1 MIFNFKSLVKRHTH
15 GETKAIIK
23 TEGHYDFANGGDYIE
38 GQRVEIPLLYAAIVP
53 IPQDEIKQANGGYY
67 SHDAKKL
74 YTYTGLDKGVEIIH
88 NGDQYKIVGTQDYA
102 EHDIGLKIYYIER
115 VGEEDHDRPI

>member
-1 MIFNFKSLVKRHTH
+1 MIFNFRSLVKRHTH

-23 TEGHYDFANGGDYIE
+23 TDGHYDFANGGDYIE
-38 GQRVEIPLLYAAIVP
+38 GQVVEIPLLYAAVVP

-74 YTYTGLDKGVEIIH
+74 YTYTGLDKGCKVDH
-88 NGDQYKIVGTQDYA
+88 RGNLYKITGEQDYS
-102 EHDIGLKIYYIER
+102 EHDKDLHIYYLER
-115 VGEEDHDRPI
+115 VRSDERDSKN